1 MVERETIPMTPEQT
15 SHLIS
20 QLRRK
25 REEAGLSVNEVARR
39 AKVDPGTAWRIE
51 QGMIPT
57 PRAESLIA
65 IGKVLD
71 IPPADLFATVG
82 WLSPDELPTVG
93 PYLRTKYDHL
103 PDEAIEEAEKYIA
116 DVLQRYHRDPADD
129 HHLHFTHPKE
139 T

>member
-1 MVERETIPMTPEQT
+1 MTPEQT
-15 SHLIS
+15 ARLIG
-20 QLRRK
+20 QLRQK
-25 REEAGLSVNEVARR
+25 REKAGLSINEVARR

-82 WLSPDELPTVG
+82 WLTTDELPTIG
-93 PYLRTKYDHL
+93 PYLRAKYDQL
-103 PDEAIEEAEKYIA
+103 PDAAIEDIKQHVTA
-116 DVLQRYHRDPADD
+116 VLQRYHAEPTD
-129 HHLHFTHPKE
+129 HHLQLAHPKE